1 MITWPILLALILAFF
16 FVRYTINMEEEEEEK
31 EREMNEK
38 NEENSCE

>member
-16 FVRYTINMEEEEEEK
+16 SVRYTINMEEEEEK